1 MIDAVI
7 FPLPLEQCGPDVRNS
22 LIQSGNAKAC
32 PVCGKAFTA
41 ARKRGPVCR
50 ATFLGNDGLVFT
62 WSWVLCRKCLRE
74 SGGTMPPQLKE
85 QAIREAR
92 LLTAKHGGEA

>member
-1 MIDAVI
+1 MDAVI
-7 FPLPLEQCGPDVRNS
+7 FPHPLEECRADVIDN

-32 PVCGKAFTA
+32 PVCGKAFNA

-50 ATFLGNDGLVFT
+50 STFLGNDGLMFT

-74 SGGTMPPQLKE
+74 SGGQMPQQLKE
-85 QAIREAR
+85 QAIREAT
-92 LLTAKHGGEA
+92 LLTAKPGGKA

>member
-1 MIDAVI
+1 MDGVI
-7 FPLPLEQCGPDVRNS
+7 FPLPLELCGPDVKNS
-22 LIQSGNAKAC
+22 LILSGNAKAC

-50 ATFLGNDGLVFT
+50 ATFLGDDGLVFT
-62 WSWVLCRKCLRE
+62 WSWVLCRKCFRE
-74 SGGTMPPQLKE
+74 SGGTIPPQLKE

-92 LLTAKHGGEA
+92 LLTAKPGGKA

>member
-1 MIDAVI
+1 MDAVI
-7 FPLPLEQCGPDVRNS
+7 FPLPLDECRADVKNS
-22 LIQSGNAKAC
+22 LILSGKAKAC

-74 SGGTMPPQLKE
+74 SKGEMPPQLKE
-85 QAIREAR
+85 QAISEVR
-92 LLTAKHGGEA
+92 LLTAKPGGEA